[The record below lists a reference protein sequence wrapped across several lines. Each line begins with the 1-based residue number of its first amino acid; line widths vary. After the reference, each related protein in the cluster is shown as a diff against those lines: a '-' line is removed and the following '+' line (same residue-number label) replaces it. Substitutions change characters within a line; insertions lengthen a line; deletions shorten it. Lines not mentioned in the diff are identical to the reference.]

1 MRTSARDTLAAAIQL
16 TCLSALTLACGSSQT
31 VVGAGG
37 SPGAGTGSADG
48 GAGGSADGGVRDA
61 GPAARADGGSPAV
74 VPPPA
79 GDAGCASALEITVR
93 DFTEQHPDFEHYTSA
108 VKGIVQTQ
116 LGPDSKPVYAPAGAT
131 SATTSKEAFDQ
142 WYRDVD
148 GVNQRVPVSISFT
161 ESSPG
166 VFVYDSSA
174 FFPID
179 GQGFGNGPAGGGFTI
194 PGLGTIGGGGGN
206 EHNFLFTTE
215 AHTRFSYRGGEV
227 FTFRGDDDLWVFING
242 QLAVDLGGTHV
253 AETGTVDLDAQAAA
267 LGIAVGKTYAM
278 DIFHAERH
286 TSQSNYRIE
295 TTIDLSCIENVPV
308 L

>member
-1 MRTSARDTLAAAIQL
+1 MRFSALDVLATAIQL
-16 TCLSALTLACGSSQT
+16 TSLAAAAQACGTSQT
-31 VVGAGG
+31 TVGSGTPGTGAGSPEGGTVTVGAV
-37 SPGAGTGSADG
+37 DG
-48 GAGGSADGGVRDA
+48 GGRDA
-61 GPAARADGGSPAV
+61 GPALRVDGGSPV
-74 VPPPA
+74 VAPPG
-79 GDAGCASALEITVR
+79 GDAGCGSALEITVR
-93 DFTEQHPDFEHYTSA
+93 DFTEQHPDFERFTS
-108 VKGIVQTQ
+108 VERGIVQTQ
-116 LGPDSKPVYAPAGAT
+116 LGPDSKPVYAPSGAT
-131 SATTSKEAFDQ
+131 SATSSKEAFDQ

-148 GVNQRVPVSISFT
+148 GVNQRIPVSISFT

-166 VFVYDSSA
+166 VFVYESSA

-179 GQGFGNGPAGGGFTI
+179 GQGFGNGPASGGISI
-194 PGLGTIGGGGGN
+194 PGLGTIGGGN

-215 AHTRFSYRGGEV
+215 AHTRFSYRGGEL

-242 QLAVDLGGTHV
+242 RLAVDLGGTHV

-267 LGIAVGKTYAM
+267 LGIAVGKTYPM

-286 TSQSNYRIE
+286 TSESNYRIE